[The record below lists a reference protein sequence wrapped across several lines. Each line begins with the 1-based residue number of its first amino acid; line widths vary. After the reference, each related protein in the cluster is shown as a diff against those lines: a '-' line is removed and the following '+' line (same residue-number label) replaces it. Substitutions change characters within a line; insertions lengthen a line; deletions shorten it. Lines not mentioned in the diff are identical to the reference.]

1 MCVHSA
7 SHHVRPHRRLSR
19 RHAARH
25 ASLRSTTAARGSSHR
40 PPAHAACRRLFF
52 KLLHVQPLAL
62 NVSFAAQPG
71 QRQSMA
77 SYQIN
82 PLYTLMA
89 VLQSGLGSINDAP
102 LRLNGKLIEN
112 ALGTSDTIVW
122 SLVSHYIQQGVM
134 EAYKIVGS
142 IEAIGNP
149 VALAHDIGTKINTAQ
164 IEWLKATCALK
175 FAGPTT
181 QRHVVLTHCPCAC
194 VSFVVVFHFSF
205 RHGLSG
211 FLQ

>member
-1 MCVHSA
+1 
-7 SHHVRPHRRLSR
+7 
-19 RHAARH
+19 
-25 ASLRSTTAARGSSHR
+25 
-40 PPAHAACRRLFF
+40 
-52 KLLHVQPLAL
+52 VQPLAL

-181 QRHVVLTHCPCAC
+181 QRHVVLTHCPCAGVSIC
-194 VSFVVVFHFSF
+194 VFF
-205 RHGLSG
+205 LS
-211 FLQ
+211 FLQARALSISSASLLAV

>member
-1 MCVHSA
+1 MDVRVEEANIWRTLNFINQMAVRFGGDLTQDLQPDGLTRRWSA
-7 SHHVRPHRRLSR
+7 ALAVPVSGTHK
-19 RHAARH
+19 
-25 ASLRSTTAARGSSHR
+25 
-40 PPAHAACRRLFF
+40 LFF

-149 VALAHDIGTKINTAQ
+149 VALAHDIGKKSTQ
-164 IEWLKATCALK
+164 LKLN
-175 FAGPTT
+175 G
-181 QRHVVLTHCPCAC
+181 
-194 VSFVVVFHFSF
+194 
-205 RHGLSG
+205 
-211 FLQ
+211 